1 MRWTVLFIRFI
12 FNDFTWWRLTFPSN
26 ELNWTSI
33 LFHIGLLGEKN
44 FQIFFPPVLL
54 WWHLLISGSSDSD
67 CHLQKKSININ
78 HILNRF
84 YHPWNFS
91 EYMRTFDCQLVYK
104 SCHYGITLLALDY
117 HFYYL
122 GCDEK
127 LVNCAWYC
135 GENDSKSYVQN
146 PVLKFADV
154 YDGRIS

>member
-1 MRWTVLFIRFI
+1 MQNNAFLIYCCK
-12 FNDFTWWRLTFPSN
+12 NTWKVSDASFP
-26 ELNWTSI
+26 LCPDICVI
-33 LFHIGLLGEKN
+33 LGQFQFSKSLWEYQQQRHQKILGN
-44 FQIFFPPVLL
+44 SVLL
-54 WWHLLISGSSDSD
+54 YPILP
-67 CHLQKKSININ
+67 
-78 HILNRF
+78 LNRF